1 MIDIFRIGVHIGM
14 TSNSPEMLGV
24 MLRDLAKV
32 EGAVGALKKNFDSL
46 KTVAIGAIAVVAGA
60 EALKGIWSMVDASK
74 ELNKN
79 LESIKLLGGNSSNQN
94 TNYFGRIDEIR
105 KRAFATSAIVPQ
117 ITPAENVKII
127 GEASTQFGIDTA
139 EELSVKLA
147 QMEALLKRSGKG
159 GNLMEGLKALDQIG
173 GFMSKDAKGHEVFD
187 AKLLGDLLDKMQ
199 RGIAASG
206 GMLGPADYLAY
217 AKQAGLSAKQMDS
230 DVIFG
235 YITEALIAMGSSR
248 AGTAEGSLHQQIIG
262 GTMTEKVAEE
272 LKKHGLLK
280 EYRVGRGGH
289 IIPNS
294 ASVTGKDEFERNPF
308 GWVNDVVVPQLQK
321 EGMNPRQILEEISH
335 LFGRATTQR
344 LVGEMINN
352 KAQFERT
359 NKVFQQSFG
368 IGASKAEL
376 DSKDLTT
383 NLNGLQ
389 GAWTGLMQAV
399 GEAGVPTAIKLIQ
412 DLTHAIV
419 SLEQAAAMH
428 PDFTRYLIEFS
439 AGFSALL
446 ATGGALTIASV
457 ALSPFTSALKLLGAA
472 ATTATGGAA
481 TATAAGAGVLGLVAG
496 LSALAGFAA
505 GFIGWIGANINDPK
519 VWNRKQ
525 GYVDGRDH
533 RDNEHSML
541 GGWFD
546 KKSVAPPG
554 HWDRKHGF
562 TADNPAHVVID
573 NHAQVGAS
581 AASGTVR
588 GITNSLAGPRATGP
602 VPDIR
607 AGAYGNA
614 YP

>member
-1 MIDIFRIGVHIGM
+1 M
-14 TSNSPEMLGV
+14 
-24 MLRDLAKV
+24 
-32 EGAVGALKKNFDSL
+32 
-46 KTVAIGAIAVVAGA
+46 
-60 EALKGIWSMVDASK
+60 
-74 ELNKN
+74 
-79 LESIKLLGGNSSNQN
+79 
-94 TNYFGRIDEIR
+94 
-105 KRAFATSAIVPQ
+105 
-117 ITPAENVKII
+117 
-127 GEASTQFGIDTA
+127 
-139 EELSVKLA
+139 
-147 QMEALLKRSGKG
+147 
-159 GNLMEGLKALDQIG
+159 
-173 GFMSKDAKGHEVFD
+173 
-187 AKLLGDLLDKMQ
+187 
-199 RGIAASG
+199 
-206 GMLGPADYLAY
+206 
-217 AKQAGLSAKQMDS
+217 MDS

-280 EYRVGRGGH
+280 EYRVGRSGD

-294 ASVTGKDEFERNPF
+294 ASVTGKDEFEKNPF

-359 NKVFQQSFG
+359 HQVYMQSFG

-376 DSKDLTT
+376 DSNDLTT

-399 GEAGVPTAIKLIQ
+399 GEAGVPAAIKLIQ
-412 DLTHAIV
+412 SLTHAIV
-419 SLEQAAAMH
+419 AMEQAAASH
-428 PDFTRYLIEFS
+428 PDFTRHLLEFS

-481 TATAAGAGVLGLVAG
+481 TATAAGAGILGLVAG
-496 LSALAGFAA
+496 LTALAGFAA
-505 GFIGWIGANINDPK
+505 GFVGWIGSNINEHPQHFGK
-519 VWNRKQ
+519 GQRPSPS
-525 GYVDGRDH
+525 DGKPR
-533 RDNEHSML
+533 SQF

-546 KKSVAPPG
+546 NKSVAPSG

-562 TADNPAHVVID
+562 TADNPAHVIIE

-602 VPDIR
+602 GPDIR
-607 AGAYGNA
+607 AGAFGNA